1 MARPPADIAKIEED
15 GELAVLTLLLDS
27 RTPWLWSIEELAREL
42 GSELHATDAAASLH
56 SAGLVHRCNEFVFAT
71 RAAARFSRLVG
82 GV

>member
-1 MARPPADIAKIEED
+1 MARPADIATIEENR
-15 GELAVLTLLLDS
+15 ELAVLTLLLDP

-42 GSELHATDAAASLH
+42 GGELDADDAVASLH
-56 SAGLVHRCNEFVFAT
+56 AAGLVHRCNEFVFAT

>member
-1 MARPPADIAKIEED
+1 MARPADIATIEENR
-15 GELAVLTLLLDS
+15 ELAVLSTLLDP

-42 GSELHATDAAASLH
+42 GGELDADDAVASLH
-56 SAGLVHRCNEFVFAT
+56 AAGLVHRCNEFVFAT